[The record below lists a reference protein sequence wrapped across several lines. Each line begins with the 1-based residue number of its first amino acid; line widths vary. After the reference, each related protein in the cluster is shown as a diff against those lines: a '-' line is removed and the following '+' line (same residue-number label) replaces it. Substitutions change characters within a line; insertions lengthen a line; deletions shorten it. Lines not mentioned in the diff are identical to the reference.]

1 LFVTLLDDVVLGVSL
16 AISAGSAVVLFT
28 FLIKYRTLTSDST
41 KSTQLAK
48 NIWDAMNSRLSVM
61 DTRIIDMMAKVEIYS
76 AQSASRTPKQAA
88 STQTRSVQPPSQ
100 SPPSVDLRVPSQT
113 SQASQVQPSQIL
125 QVTSTSDHS
134 RDVEGLILRSL
145 ADGPRTSNDIK
156 QVIDK
161 SREHTARLMKILF
174 GKGLVVRNDRNK
186 PYVYEITE
194 AGRRYLE
201 GN

>member
-1 LFVTLLDDVVLGVSL
+1 LFVTLLDDAVLGVSL

-28 FLIKYRTLTSDST
+28 FLIKYRTLTSDAI

-48 NIWDAMNSRLSVM
+48 NIYDAMNSRFSVM

-76 AQSASRTPKQAA
+76 AQSASRTPRQAA
-88 STQTRSVQPPSQ
+88 STQTRTVQAPSQPPSSVNL
-100 SPPSVDLRVPSQT
+100 SPPSQT
-113 SQASQVQPSQIL
+113 SQVSQPVASQTS
-125 QVTSTSDHS
+125 QVTSGSDHT
-134 RDVEGLILRSL
+134 RDVEGQILRSL
-145 ADGPRTSNDIK
+145 ADGPKTSNDIK
-156 QVIDK
+156 AVIDK
-161 SREHTARLMKILF
+161 SREHTARLMKILY

-186 PYVYEITE
+186 PYVYEITD